1 MEEVVV
7 DYFWII
13 VMFFSALWT
22 LILLHPLHFHFQQKK
37 IFRVN
42 YSFKYY
48 VHNDISALG
57 KIVSFFFLC
66 ADYARWIVSVYT
78 AYLVCAKND
87 DACKMEVSGEH

>member
-22 LILLHPLHFHFQQKK
+22 LIFIFSKKK

-48 VHNDISALG
+48 VHNDISSLG
-57 KIVSFFFLC
+57 KIVSFFSDFFFLC
-66 ADYARWIVSVYT
+66 ADYARWIVS
-78 AYLVCAKND
+78 VCAKND